1 MMMAKPLT
9 GRKVFIITA
18 SAFGVIIAVNIS
30 MAFFAVSTF
39 PGLETKN
46 SYVASQSFDSDRKA
60 QIALGRSTEARW
72 VGDTSELRILA
83 QAGKPVRPDPLT
95 TLVGRTTVRT
105 EDREPVFKY
114 VGGRFIAQ
122 EPLAPGKWEL
132 RVNATA
138 PDGTT
143 FRQRLDLFKADN
155 S

>member
-60 QIALGRSTEARW
+60 QIALGWSSEARI
-72 VGDTSELRILA
+72 VGDTIELRILD
-83 QAGKPVRPDPLT
+83 QAGNPVRPDTLT
-95 TLVGRTTVRT
+95 TLLGRTTVRT
-105 EDREPVFKY
+105 EDREPVFDY

-122 EPLAPGKWEL
+122 EVLAPGRWEL
-132 RVNATA
+132 RLSTTA
-138 PDGTT
+138 PDGTA
-143 FRQRLDLFKADN
+143 FRQRLDLYKAGG
-155 S
+155 